1 LLDRPTP
8 EQFDEMKRLL
18 AEAGYPDGIEI
29 TLDAPAGRYQGDK
42 EIAEA
47 LGGQW
52 QKAGF
57 KPRVQVAEW
66 GAYFKRYLGKQMQ
79 DAYLLGLGGPMQ
91 DGDELFNLV
100 SSKGRGLYYKHE
112 KVDELFD
119 LGRST
124 TDAARRKK
132 IYSDLARVMVEDA
145 TWVFLMQQVDIYAT
159 RERLAWTPRA
169 DQWLLFHPA
178 TLQ

>member
-1 LLDRPTP
+1 
-8 EQFDEMKRLL
+8 M
-18 AEAGYPDGIEI
+18 
-29 TLDAPAGRYQGDK
+29 
-42 EIAEA
+42 
-47 LGGQW
+47 
-52 QKAGF
+52 
-57 KPRVQVAEW
+57 
-66 GAYFKRYLGKQMQ
+66 
-79 DAYLLGLGGPMQ
+79 
-91 DGDELFNLV
+91 
-100 SSKGRGLYYKHE
+100 
-112 KVDELFD
+112 DELFD

-178 TLQ
+178 TLR